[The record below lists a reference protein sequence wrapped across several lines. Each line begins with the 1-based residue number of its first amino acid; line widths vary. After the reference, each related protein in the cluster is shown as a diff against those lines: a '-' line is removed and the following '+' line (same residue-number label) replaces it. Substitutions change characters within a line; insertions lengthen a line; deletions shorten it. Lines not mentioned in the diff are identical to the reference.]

1 MWLSLKYILESV
13 QGTLLSGD
21 VNAWVEGISTDSR
34 RYDPKQVFFALEG
47 ENFDGHDYVNQLIET
62 GAAAVVVSKPDK
74 ISSFGSTA
82 VIVVRDT
89 LQALQSLAAGF
100 RHRFDIP
107 VVAVTGSVGKTTT
120 KDMLAACLAPVY
132 NTLKTP
138 GNFNN
143 EIGLP
148 LTLLSLNDSHQA
160 AVVELAMRARG
171 EIARLSAILRPTHA
185 IITNVEAVH
194 LETMGSLEN
203 IAAAKCEVLEFIS
216 PDKFVLMNGDNHYLL
231 EAAQKYPCIK
241 HTFGYNDGCDVR
253 IIQVAKS
260 GAGINISLSFW
271 GQKHDFYFPLPA
283 PQLAPN
289 LAAAVGCAFLLG
301 VSPAIIH
308 QGLSS
313 YQTAENR
320 LNIIELP
327 EGGAVINDTY
337 NANPVSMTAAIEVC
351 REISM
356 NRRAVATLG
365 DMLELGDFE
374 KEGHLLVGRRAAQL
388 NMDLIVTLGERAAYI
403 AEGAIEAGLP
413 AERVV
418 SFTKREDALEWLRR
432 NVSRRDVVLFKGSR
446 GMRMEEILQGWLIPA

>member
-1 MWLSLKYILESV
+1 MRLSLKYILESV
-13 QGTLLSGD
+13 QGTLLSGNM
-21 VNAWVEGISTDSR
+21 NAWVEGISTDSR
-34 RYDPKQVFFALEG
+34 CYAPGQVFFALEG
-47 ENFDGHDYVNQLIET
+47 ENFDGHDYVNKLIET

-74 ISSFGSTA
+74 ISSVGSTA
-82 VIVVRDT
+82 VIVVHDT
-89 LQALQSLAAGF
+89 LQALQGLAADF
-100 RHRFDIP
+100 RLRFDIP
-107 VVAVTGSVGKTTT
+107 IVAVTGSVGKTTT

-132 NTLKTP
+132 TTLKTP

-148 LTLLSLNDSHQA
+148 LTLLSLNAGHQA
-160 AVVELAMRARG
+160 AVVELAMRASG
-171 EIARLSAILRPTHA
+171 EIARLAAILKPTHA

-203 IAAAKCEVLEFIS
+203 IAAAKCEVLESIAA
-216 PDKFVLMNGDNHYLL
+216 DKFVLINGDNNYLL
-231 EAAQKYPCIK
+231 EAAEKYPCIK
-241 HTFGYNDGCDVR
+241 YTFGYNDGCDVR
-253 IIQVAKS
+253 IIQVVKS
-260 GAGINISLSFW
+260 GSGIKVTLSLW
-271 GQKHDFYFPLPA
+271 GQNHDFRFPLPA

-301 VSPAIIH
+301 VSPAIIDG
-308 QGLSS
+308 GLNS

-351 REISM
+351 RDVSG

-365 DMLELGDFE
+365 DMLELGHFE

-388 NMDLIVTLGERAAYI
+388 NMDLVVTLGERAAYI
-403 AEGAIEAGLP
+403 AQGALEAGLP
-413 AERVV
+413 PERVV
-418 SFTKREDALEWLRR
+418 HFTRRDEALEWLRK

-446 GMRMEEILQGWLIPA
+446 GMRLEEILQGWLIPA